1 MNDISHE
8 VLTTPNMCAI
18 MVMPRHGK
26 DLLMEQE
33 TKEEV
38 LKRILVKLSDMTPDE
53 ISQLVRTCK
62 ENGIDL
68 IAKPRG

>member
-1 MNDISHE
+1 
-8 VLTTPNMCAI
+8 
-18 MVMPRHGK
+18 MVTPRHGK
-26 DLLMEQE
+26 GFTMKNSE

-38 LKRILVKLSDMTPDE
+38 LKRLLVKLSDMTPDE
-53 ISQLVRTCK
+53 VSQLVRTCK

>member
-1 MNDISHE
+1 MNDISRE
-8 VLTTPNMCAI
+8 VLTNQNMCAI

-38 LKRILVKLSDMTPDE
+38 LKRLLVKLSDMTAQE
-53 ISQLVRTCK
+53 ITELLCRCK
-62 ENGIDL
+62 NSGID
-68 IAKPRG
+68 I

>member
-1 MNDISHE
+1 
-8 VLTTPNMCAI
+8 

-38 LKRILVKLSDMTPDE
+38 LKRILVKLSDMTAQE
-53 ISQLVRTCK
+53 ITELLCRCK
-62 ENGIDL
+62 NSGID
-68 IAKPRG
+68 I

>member
-1 MNDISHE
+1 
-8 VLTTPNMCAI
+8 

-26 DLLMEQE
+26 GFTMKISE

-38 LKRILVKLSDMTPDE
+38 LKRVLVKLSDMTPDE

-62 ENGIDL
+62 KNGIDL

>member
-1 MNDISHE
+1 MMNDISRE
-8 VLTTPNMCAI
+8 VLTNPNMCAI

-38 LKRILVKLSDMTPDE
+38 LKRILVKLSDMTAQE
-53 ISQLVRTCK
+53 ITELLCRCR
-62 ENGIDL
+62 ENGID
-68 IAKPRG
+68 I

>member
-1 MNDISHE
+1 MNNISRQ
-8 VLTTPNMCAI
+8 VLTNPNKCAI

-26 DLLMEQE
+26 DLPMKQE

-38 LKRILVKLSDMTPDE
+38 LKRVLVKLSDMTPDE